1 MIHKGDF
8 VCEYVGELITQAEAD
23 RRVAL
28 CPDVDNYLFCLPTRG
43 ASGKGTAGFS
53 ASVCVIDA
61 YAIRNVAPFINFS
74 CEPNLES
81 RKSFAASGDARLPR
95 VTFYAKRDIY
105 VGEELGYRR
114 DPSATSSKQRN
125 KTIACRCGAT
135 VCNKGV

>member
-1 MIHKGDF
+1 MEGKTGERLSSLLGEPFTGD
-8 VCEYVGELITQAEAD
+8 
-23 RRVAL
+23 
-28 CPDVDNYLFCLPTRG
+28 PDNT
-43 ASGKGTAGFS
+43 

-81 RKSFAASGDARLPR
+81 RPSFAASGDARLPR

-125 KTIACRCGAT
+125 KTIACRCGAA